1 MTALELLKQYH
12 DFCTQVLSPSLDQE
26 CVDISYTPTQVWH
39 PISWTAYKISY
50 CTSECRPYSLLS
62 LDSGVNC
69 SPELLIVLWS
79 GKPGSYIHN
88 TGIHNM
94 SFLLYTHI
102 AKTVT

>member
-12 DFCTQVLSPSLDQE
+12 DFCTQALSPSLDQE

-39 PISWTAYKISY
+39 PISWTAYEISY
-50 CTSECRPYSLLS
+50 CISEYRPYSLPS
-62 LDSGVNC
+62 LDSGVNY